1 MRGSPVPSGNIQDP
15 FQTQSGPDLPTLV
28 TPSSLLPFEHPAI
41 PMPHLSPPIFAG
53 SLFSA
58 WTALLTPSATPQLV
72 QRPHLIKNHNNN
84 YHFSCAKNHVTCF
97 PGIICPNTSKCPM
110 SWGIIILILQARGLW
125 LREVQGPEESC
136 TARGWSWA
144 WAQGGQMLTP
154 FRKLRPLQAGLRAS
168 AQLIVSP
175 PSLSVS
181 SHHTDGNDNG
191 NHRVSTFLVSS
202 VVGGAGGLH

>member
-1 MRGSPVPSGNIQDP
+1 
-15 FQTQSGPDLPTLV
+15 
-28 TPSSLLPFEHPAI
+28 
-41 PMPHLSPPIFAG
+41 
-53 SLFSA
+53 
-58 WTALLTPSATPQLV
+58 
-72 QRPHLIKNHNNN
+72 
-84 YHFSCAKNHVTCF
+84 
-97 PGIICPNTSKCPM
+97 
-110 SWGIIILILQARGLW
+110 
-125 LREVQGPEESC
+125 
-136 TARGWSWA
+136 
-144 WAQGGQMLTP
+144 MLTP